1 MKIEVAIKG
10 VLQERSALQKEEG
23 VSNPSYI
30 SEHMQRLVQFNSVLE
45 ERLGEE
51 EKKLEVEEARL
62 CKGYRAK
69 SMSVN
74 ASQTQIKYDIA
85 VDRAEVTRL
94 TRLCNSSYKLVSASQ
109 SRVKHLVEE
118 AHNQI

>member
-1 MKIEVAIKG
+1 MSIETAIKG

-51 EKKLEVEEARL
+51 EKKLEIEEARL
-62 CKGYRAK
+62 FKEYRAK

-85 VDRAEVTRL
+85 VDKAEVTRL
-94 TRLCNSSYKLVSASQ
+94 TRLCNSSYKFISASQ

>member
-62 CKGYRAK
+62 FKGYRAK